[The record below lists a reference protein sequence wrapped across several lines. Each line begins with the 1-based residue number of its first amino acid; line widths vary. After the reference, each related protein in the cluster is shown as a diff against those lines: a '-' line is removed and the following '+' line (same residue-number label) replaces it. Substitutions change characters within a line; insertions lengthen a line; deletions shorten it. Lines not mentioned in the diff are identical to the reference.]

1 MQVGDMKGQYRYIM
15 ATEIYNKLT
24 EDKVI
29 EEASAR
35 SGLPKGT
42 IKAGWDAAGEVIKS
56 WATEGH
62 SVALPGLGTM
72 RFGVRAKSVSTVAE
86 VAAELITS
94 RRVVFTPNVD
104 IKKELKETSI
114 NITCYDRNGN
124 LVKSVTSG
132 DSGAVEDEDNTS
144 GSDTSGSQ
152 TSGSDTGS
160 DGDDMGGNID

>member
-114 NITCYDRNGN
+114 NITCYDRNGD
-124 LVKSVTSG
+124 LVKRVTSD
-132 DSGAVEDEDNTS
+132 DSGDVEDSDNTS
-144 GSDTSGSQ
+144 GSGSGSQ

>member
-114 NITCYDRNGN
+114 NITCYDRNGD
-124 LVKSVTSG
+124 LVKRVTSD
-132 DSGAVEDEDNTS
+132 DSGDVEDSDNTS
-144 GSDTSGSQ
+144 GSGSGSQ
-152 TSGSDTGS
+152 TSGTDTGS

>member
-72 RFGVRAKSVSTVAE
+72 RFGVRAKSVSTVNE

-114 NITCYDRNGN
+114 NITCYDRNGD
-124 LVKSVTSG
+124 LVKRVTSD
-132 DSGAVEDEDNTS
+132 DSGAVEDSEKIS
-144 GSDTSGSQ
+144 GSGSGSQ
-152 TSGSDTGS
+152 TSGSDSDS
-160 DGDDMGGNID
+160 DGDDLGGNID

>member
-72 RFGVRAKSVSTVAE
+72 RFGVRAKSVASVND
-86 VAAELITS
+86 VAAGLITT
-94 RRVVFTPNVD
+94 RRVIFTPNAN
-104 IKKELKETSI
+104 IKKELHDTSI
-114 NITCYDRNGN
+114 SITCYDRSGN
-124 LVKSVTSG
+124 LVKKVTSD
-132 DSGAVEDEDNTS
+132 DSGTVEDDDN
-144 GSDTSGSQ
+144 TSGSQ
-152 TSGSDTGS
+152 TSGDTGS

>member
-1 MQVGDMKGQYRYIM
+1 MRVVDMKGQYRYIM

-114 NITCYDRNGN
+114 NITCYDRNGD
-124 LVKSVTSG
+124 LVKRVTSD
-132 DSGAVEDEDNTS
+132 DSGDVEDSDNTS
-144 GSDTSGSQ
+144 GSGSGSQ

>member
-114 NITCYDRNGN
+114 NITCYDRNGD
-124 LVKSVTSG
+124 LVKRVTSD
-132 DSGAVEDEDNTS
+132 DSGAVEDSDNTS
-144 GSDTSGSQ
+144 GSGSGSQ